1 MEVARPF
8 VLQPG
13 NEANSSFVLLHSFRP
28 IASKAVSNMWNTL
41 VEMCVWPLTSKT
53 SRRMPECKSVQAR
66 TGFVSK
72 YTHCRASHCYKKG
85 SIAAIQ
91 FLWLE
96 TPLEGNMSEILALQ
110 VSTALASFP
119 RLSNCPF
126 FYSSK
131 YTYDVAKRAR
141 TVDQT
146 ACCVEETAQPK

>member
-72 YTHCRASHCYKKG
+72 CPHCRANHCYKKG

-91 FLWLE
+91 FPWLE
-96 TPLEGNMSEILALQ
+96 TPLERNMWNFGTTSVHCISLI
-110 VSTALASFP
+110 P
-119 RLSNCPF
+119 RLCGRREKQPEI
-126 FYSSK
+126 
-131 YTYDVAKRAR
+131 D
-141 TVDQT
+141 
-146 ACCVEETAQPK
+146 CLCVHDHFWNISVKL